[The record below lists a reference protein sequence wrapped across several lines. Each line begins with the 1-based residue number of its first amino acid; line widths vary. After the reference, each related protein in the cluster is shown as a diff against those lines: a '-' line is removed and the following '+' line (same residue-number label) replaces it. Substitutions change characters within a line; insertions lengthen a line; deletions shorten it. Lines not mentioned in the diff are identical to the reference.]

1 MTPKSWTTFFA
12 IVLVLLALDQWTKYV
27 ASENLASTRWGH
39 FVEIQSDADQSVQS
53 LLSKRL
59 QSNSAQERDLIAK
72 RYVIDKDNRKLSAG
86 TMVKDGERIFV
97 RQRKITVI
105 PGYFDFSYT
114 RNTGAA
120 FGMLQDADPLYRS
133 ALFAF
138 VTILGIVFYVL
149 IVRGVGARQPL
160 LLTAIAMLMG
170 GTLGNAIDRIWHGYV
185 IDFIL
190 WKYTDA
196 YKWPTFNIA
205 DSAIVCGF
213 ALVVIVIVQETIR
226 GRRQAREYAD
236 EEE

>member
-1 MTPKSWTTFFA
+1 MTPKSWAVFFVIA
-12 IVLVLLALDQWTKYV
+12 LALLAADQWTKAV
-27 ASENLASTRWGH
+27 ASDNLASTRWGH
-39 FVEIQSDADQSVQS
+39 FLEIESETDQTVENVLAT
-53 LLSKRL
+53 RL
-59 QSNSAQERDLIAK
+59 HRNSAEERKLIAR
-72 RYVIDKDNRKLSAG
+72 RYVIDKDNRRLAPGTRVKAG
-86 TMVKDGERIFV
+86 ESIFV

-114 RNTGAA
+114 RNKGAA

-138 VTILGIVFYVL
+138 VTILGIIFYIL
-149 IVRGVGARQPL
+149 IIRGVGATQPV

-170 GTLGNAIDRIWHGYV
+170 GTLGNAVDRIWHGYV
-185 IDFIL
+185 IDFIS

-196 YKWPTFNIA
+196 HKWPTFNIA

-213 ALVVIVIVQETIR
+213 ALVVIVIIQETIR